1 MASRDLLGMVNPGVD
16 SYFCFPPVLLK
27 ETKSRFKSWH
37 CLFEDS
43 TAPIFCGRQ
52 LSFCQFI
59 CGHQPYLCGHII
71 YIYNYYIYIYVR
83 LWQYKVIRKLDDEL
97 DQVGLYIEVWSLPK
111 PRLWYRKD
119 KALKHSVSFGT
130 RHFLMGG
137 RDPLYGSTRNPQ
149 STQYFTFVW

>member
-52 LSFCQFI
+52 LSFVNLFVGTNPTCV
-59 CGHQPYLCGHII
+59 GTL

-137 RDPLYGSTRNPQ
+137 RDPLYGSTGNPQ